1 MRYVSMLGRLG
12 VQPGDTVALSGI
24 NCAEHAAIDSAI
36 GLVGATIIPQSLGLP
51 PILTIM
57 ALAKRISKKIVQL

>member
-1 MRYVSMLGRLG
+1 M
-12 VQPGDTVALSGI
+12 ALSGI
-24 NCAEHAAIDSAI
+24 NCAENAAIDSAI